1 MGPEKDANYRQKIRK
16 VELLLLKKKEISIET
31 CQKNIKEQK
40 LNIKKKNTGK
50 IKNLS
55 IFLSSDNFA
64 FA

>member
-1 MGPEKDANYRQKIRK
+1 MLTIVRNIRK

-31 CQKNIKEQK
+31 CQENIKEQK